1 MLEEEGKCGAFYEMP
16 SDEMAESESERAL
29 PSLEEEGELFQS
41 VKSLEYVCYCASESG
56 DETLQRLL
64 RELPEAGVTLIGL
77 DEGEQCVFGGL
88 PTRAVEQNDEGADQA
103 AIRRVHLSP
112 CPETTLL
119 LAGSAATLALAAGTP
134 MATVGYGRLAEK
146 MFGWDGTDA
155 DVCTDEDG
163 VRSVCAASGVQA
175 DIIVEGFDEVDV
187 QFLDR
192 IMKRAQGL
200 PWITVVTGR
209 CYLREM
215 TLDDLDDL
223 FALYAQPGITDY
235 TEPLY
240 ERPQEEQYTRDY
252 IENMYRFYGYGMW
265 LVCDRESGALI
276 GRAGFSHQDL
286 GDEIVLEMGYIIG
299 VPWQRQGY
307 ATEVCEKLLAFAR
320 TNLADFGTIN
330 CFVEPG
336 NTASHGLMGKLAFDR
351 AGTVTIGGK
360 RMIRYELEL

>member
-1 MLEEEGKCGAFYEMP
+1 MRSIFEMP
-16 SDEMAESESERAL
+16 SDDMPESESERAL
-29 PSLEEEGELFQS
+29 PYLEEEGALFQS
-41 VKSLEYVCYCASESG
+41 VKSLEYVCYCASEAG

-64 RELPEAGVTLIGL
+64 RELPEAGVTLIRL
-77 DEGEQCVFGGL
+77 DEREQCVFGGL
-88 PTRAVEQNDEGADQA
+88 PTRAVEQNDEGADPA

-134 MATVGYGRLAEK
+134 MATIGYGQLAEE
-146 MFGWDGTDA
+146 T
-155 DVCTDEDG
+155 
-163 VRSVCAASGVQA
+163 AAGCGA

-286 GDEIVLEMGYIIG
+286 SDEIVLEMGYIIG

-320 TNLADFGTIN
+320 TNLADFGTLN

-351 AGTVTIGGK
+351 AGTVIIGGK
-360 RMIRYELEL
+360 RMIRYEKALKP

>member
-1 MLEEEGKCGAFYEMP
+1 MLEEEGKCGAFFEMP

-41 VKSLEYVCYCASESG
+41 VKSLEYVCYCASEAG

-64 RELPEAGVTLIGL
+64 RELPEAGVTLIRL
-77 DEGEQCVFGGL
+77 D
-88 PTRAVEQNDEGADQA
+88 TAAV
-103 AIRRVHLSP
+103 SP
-112 CPETTLL
+112 RPETTLL

-134 MATVGYGRLAEK
+134 MATIGYGQLAEE
-146 MFGWDGTDA
+146 T
-155 DVCTDEDG
+155 
-163 VRSVCAASGVQA
+163 AAGCVA

-286 GDEIVLEMGYIIG
+286 GDEVVLEMGYIIG

-320 TNLADFGTIN
+320 TNLADFGTLN

-360 RMIRYELEL
+360 RMIRYEKALEP

>member
-1 MLEEEGKCGAFYEMP
+1 MRSIFEMP
-16 SDEMAESESERAL
+16 SDDMPESESERAL
-29 PSLEEEGELFQS
+29 PSSEEEGELFQS

-64 RELPEAGVTLIGL
+64 RELPEAGVTLIRL
-77 DEGEQCVFGGL
+77 D
-88 PTRAVEQNDEGADQA
+88 TAAV
-103 AIRRVHLSP
+103 SP
-112 CPETTLL
+112 RPETTLL

-134 MATVGYGRLAEK
+134 MATIGYGQLAEE
-146 MFGWDGTDA
+146 T
-155 DVCTDEDG
+155 
-163 VRSVCAASGVQA
+163 AAGCVA

-320 TNLADFGTIN
+320 TNLADFGTLN

-360 RMIRYELEL
+360 RMIRYEKALEP

>member
-41 VKSLEYVCYCASESG
+41 VKSLEYVCYCASEAG

-64 RELPEAGVTLIGL
+64 RELPEAGVTLIRL
-77 DEGEQCVFGGL
+77 D
-88 PTRAVEQNDEGADQA
+88 TAAV
-103 AIRRVHLSP
+103 SP
-112 CPETTLL
+112 RPETTLL

-134 MATVGYGRLAEK
+134 MATIGYGQLAEE
-146 MFGWDGTDA
+146 T
-155 DVCTDEDG
+155 
-163 VRSVCAASGVQA
+163 AAGCVA

-286 GDEIVLEMGYIIG
+286 GDEVVLEMGYIIG

-320 TNLADFGTIN
+320 TNLADFGTLN

-360 RMIRYELEL
+360 RMIRYEKALKP